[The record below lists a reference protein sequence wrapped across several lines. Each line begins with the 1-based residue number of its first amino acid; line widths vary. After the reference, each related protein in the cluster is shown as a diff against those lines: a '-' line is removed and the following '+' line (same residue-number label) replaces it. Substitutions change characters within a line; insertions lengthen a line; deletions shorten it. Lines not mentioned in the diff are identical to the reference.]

1 MHLLVF
7 RYKVYYSS
15 FIVEIGIIIKNIYL
29 PLLFKMSNYIN
40 SIVVTLHNNQL
51 TNFILYDDFILN
63 N

>member
-40 SIVVTLHNNQL
+40 SIMVTLHNNQL